1 MAQDLLFYLNKLQ
14 DVLNLPRTT
23 HVDYPVDTD
32 TLHSDTILTEDI
44 WEASKSVTA
53 DLGRRG
59 ILEIEQTS
67 APIVSGTNTFVL
79 PDRLCRLIS
88 VEYFDGTYW
97 QGPLEPI
104 SYDQFARMSSP
115 ASTGTPVVYTT
126 RQNDSREVYW
136 TGTATDGTDTLLID
150 STHNFT
156 TTVTGN
162 QIQKGDI
169 VFNTTTDAQ
178 ALVDYLMVYEI
189 DPITSGGYADDVLY
203 RTKDPTSSNN
213 AVGPL
218 IVFGPQTDYVYEDI
232 SNNSTYTINI
242 ATDEVFI
249 TDDRVLSNTLFIA
262 KTLGANQFA
271 KTQTG
276 SSVSYAIYD
285 ETTGVED
292 YIWFNVDY
300 IYRRG
305 DIISQPDRKT
315 WMVIKEVNKVQH
327 VYSNTAFTPPRD
339 ELRYVPDTAGGAARL
354 LKFDYT
360 HGTVGATMDART
372 ELDINYIVVGPATRI
387 MLQTDDPLRPSS
399 VQGFSSGTR
408 TTGDKLQEDDGYQV
422 ESGQSTLDT
431 LVLYPIP
438 DRSDTTGIESLKINY
453 IAYPEKPNQSS
464 DKIELSDVFADSVI
478 AKAIEYS
485 GRRETGRAEPYE
497 IAVRKAINAHRP
509 LSTSSVLSQQPF
521 RSNRPVAYFKIT

>member
-136 TGTATDGTDTLLID
+136 TGTATSGSDTLLID

-189 DPITSGGYADDVLY
+189 DPLVSGTYPSDDVMFRSKDSTY
-203 RTKDPTSSNN
+203 STVNMTK
-213 AVGPL
+213 VE
-218 IVFGPQTDYVYEDI
+218 FGPQTGYVYTDI
-232 SNNSTYTINI
+232 SNSKTYTIDI
-242 ATDEVFI
+242 AADEVLI
-249 TDDRVLSNTLFIA
+249 ADPRVIDDTQFDVNVTLAADEFY
-262 KTLGANQFA
+262 KKDVDGVNFA
-271 KTQTG
+271 VYNDGVTVQDYINLK
-276 SSVSYAIYD
+276 VSYA
-285 ETTGVED
+285 
-292 YIWFNVDY
+292 F
-300 IYRRG
+300 RKG
-305 DIISQPDRKT
+305 DIISQPNRKT
-315 WMVIKEVNKVQH
+315 WMVIKEVNRPLI
-327 VYSNTAFTPPRD
+327 YEGND
-339 ELRYVPDTAGGAARL
+339 IWGYVPDTVTGGAIRL

-360 HGTVGATMDART
+360 HGTVGATMDGRVVIP
-372 ELDINYIVVGPATRI
+372 DNYIVTGPATRI

-453 IAYPEKPNQSS
+453 IAYPEKPDQSS
-464 DKIELSDVFADSVI
+464 DKIELSDVFADAII
-478 AKAIEYS
+478 AKAIEYA

-509 LSTSSVLSQQPF
+509 LSSSSVLSQQPF

>member
-97 QGPLEPI
+97 QGPLESI

-115 ASTGTPVVYTT
+115 ASTGTPVVYST

-150 STHNFT
+150 SAHNFT

-169 VFNTTTDAQ
+169 VFNTTTNAQ
-178 ALVDYLMVYEI
+178 ALVDYLMLYEI
-189 DPITSGGYADDVLY
+189 DPITSSNNADDVLY
-203 RTKDPTSSNN
+203 RTKDPTSGQMVLSSF
-213 AVGPL
+213 
-218 IVFGPQTDYVYEDI
+218 IVFGPKTQYEYQDV
-232 SNNSTYTINI
+232 SNNQVYKVDI
-242 ATDEVFI
+242 AADEVLI
-249 TDDRVLSNTLFIA
+249 SDQRVLSNTDFTA
-262 KTLGANQFA
+262 KSLGANQFT
-271 KTQTG
+271 KTQVG
-276 SSVSYAIYD
+276 ASAPYAIYD
-285 ETTGVED
+285 STAGIED
-292 YIWFNVDY
+292 YFWFNVDY
-300 IYRRG
+300 VFRRG
-305 DIISQPDRKT
+305 DIISQPSKKT
-315 WMVIKEVNKVQH
+315 WMVITEVKKIQH
-327 VYSNTAFTPPRD
+327 TTSAGLLT
-339 ELRYVPDTAGGAARL
+339 YVPDTAGGAARL

-360 HGTVGATMDART
+360 HGTVGATMDVRT
-372 ELDINYIVVGPATRI
+372 ELDINYIVIGPATRI

-399 VQGFSSGTR
+399 VQGFSGGTR
-408 TTGDKLQEDDGYQV
+408 TTGNKLQSGDGYQV

-464 DKIELSDVFADSVI
+464 DKIELSDVFADAII
-478 AKAIEYS
+478 AKAIEYA

-509 LSTSSVLSQQPF
+509 LPSSSVLSQQPF

>member
-32 TLHSDTILTEDI
+32 TLHGDTILTEDI
-44 WEASKSVTA
+44 WEASKAVTA

-67 APIVSGTNTFVL
+67 ASIVSGTNTFVL
-79 PDRLCRLIS
+79 PERLCRLIS

-97 QGPLEPI
+97 QGPLESI

-115 ASTGTPVVYTT
+115 AGTGTPVVYST

-136 TGTATDGTDTLLID
+136 TGTADGASDTLLID

-156 TTVTGN
+156 TTITGN

-189 DPITSGGYADDVLY
+189 DPITASENADDVLY
-203 RTKDPTSSNN
+203 RTKDPTSSSN
-213 AVGPL
+213 AVGPF
-218 IVFGPQTDYVYEDI
+218 IVFGPETGFVYKDI
-232 SNNSTYTINI
+232 STNQTYTIDI
-242 ATDEVFI
+242 AADEVFI
-249 TDDRVLSNTLFIA
+249 TDDRVLSDALYTA
-262 KTLGANQFA
+262 KTLGANQFE

-276 SSVSYAIYD
+276 ATASYAIYD
-285 ETTGVED
+285 STQAVED

-315 WMVIKEVNKVQH
+315 WMVIKEVNKVK
-327 VYSNTAFTPPRD
+327 YIYENTAYTPPLK
-339 ELRYVPDTAGGAARL
+339 ELKYVPDTAGGAARL

-372 ELDINYIVVGPATRI
+372 ELDINYMVIGPATRI
-387 MLQTDDPLRPSS
+387 MLQSDDPLRPSS
-399 VQGFSSGTR
+399 VQGLSGGTR
-408 TTGDKLQEDDGYQV
+408 TTGSKLQVNDKYQV
-422 ESGQSTLDT
+422 EAGQSTLDT

-438 DRSDTTGIESLKINY
+438 DRSDTTGAESLKINY

-464 DKIELSDVFADSVI
+464 DKIELSDVFADAII
-478 AKAIEYS
+478 AKAIEYA

-509 LSTSSVLSQQPF
+509 LSSSSALSQQPF
-521 RSNRPVAYFKIT
+521 RSNRPVAYFKLT